1 MSVTVA
7 SNRLQRLDDLSPVG
21 QLVLGFIDEGRSWLR
36 WALHHPTARY
46 HFEDE
51 PALLA
56 AVQAGI
62 HGTNLL
68 AIPAVGLVVSP
79 VKLAT
84 MSEADLNTLTDAQAT
99 CEVNAATRA
108 RLRRIFTKYG
118 LLAARDFL
126 AVPAF
131 LDGLGVGP
139 AAIFQTMD
147 LNAQIAIL
155 GLVNMTSEDEGLPP
169 PFRAE
174 AAAFA
179 VDHAQS
185 AQEFADYYNVYLDFI
200 GRVGTLAQTAPHRTA
215 LVNGA
220 VRTLRPL
227 LFQALDCPRLE
238 RRAREGDVA
247 AAIAEWLMLGRR
259 LGFARL
265 SQGVRQIV
273 AQPEFTG
280 QSGEAAAEIVDA
292 QLDGALTVLGSGDLR
307 MIHVGQD
314 GATFAF
320 ASRSYWGEVWVELGA
335 DRILTLRSFR
345 RSVPPTAPAAPSP
358 GEGSDTDPPTPPPR
372 AGRRGGRKKGGAT

>member
-1 MSVTVA
+1 MSVSIA
-7 SNRLQRLDDLSPVG
+7 SNRLHRLDDLSPVG
-21 QLVLGFIDEGRSWLR
+21 QLVLGFIREGQSWLR

-51 PALLA
+51 RALLA

-62 HGTNLL
+62 HATSLL

-84 MSEADLNTLTDAQAT
+84 MSEADLGTLTDAQSSYET
-99 CEVNAATRA
+99 DAATRA
-108 RLRRIFTKYG
+108 RSRRIFTKYG
-118 LLAARDFL
+118 LVAARDLL

-131 LDGLGVGP
+131 LDHLGVGP
-139 AAIFQTMD
+139 AAIFQAMD

-155 GLVNMTSEDEGLPP
+155 GLVNMPSEDEGLPP

-185 AQEFADYYNVYLDFI
+185 AQEFADYYHVYLDFI
-200 GRVGTLAQTAPHRTA
+200 GRVGTLAQTAPHRAT
-215 LVNGA
+215 LVNSA

-227 LFQALDCPRLE
+227 LFQALDSPRLE
-238 RRAREGDVA
+238 RRAHEGDVA

-280 QSGEAAAEIVDA
+280 QSGEAAVAIVEA
-292 QLDGALTVLGSGDLR
+292 QLAGAQAVLGSGDLR
-307 MIHVGQD
+307 LVHVGQD

-320 ASRSYWGEVWVELGA
+320 ASRSLWGEVWVELGA
-335 DRILTLRSFR
+335 ERILTLRSFR
-345 RSVPPTAPAAPSP
+345 RSVPPSAQGAAPAD
-358 GEGSDTDPPTPPPR
+358 EGPETDPSTDMPAP
-372 AGRRGGRKKGGAT
+372 GKRGGRKKRAVP